1 MATCVLE
8 GWDDT
13 LWRADLATILR
24 GFMMGV
30 ADVVPG
36 VSGGTVALLT
46 GIYPRLIGAVAGF
59 DGTALQQIWRREWL
73 GFAQRIDLRFLVALG
88 GGILAGLVVTILTLV
103 RLLSADATRGYVL
116 AAFLG
121 MLLAG
126 AWLMYRQMV
135 RPVERHSIGHADH
148 PCNGQSNSQG
158 NSHAA
163 TPDAVPTPMGSAAD
177 AAPSTAGIH
186 PGHWGWAL
194 VGLVIAGAISLSQQG
209 SPIGHPSW
217 GYLFLCGIIG
227 ISAMIL
233 PGISGAML
241 LLLLGVYGFLVQIPS
256 QLLHG
261 DQVGTNVGY
270 LAVFAAG
277 CATGL
282 LSTTRILKWAL
293 QRWPRRVSCFLL
305 GLMIGAI
312 PCLYPYQTNTTP
324 DQPKLSLRVYEARWP
339 EWSTAFDWGILAT
352 VLMATIAI
360 LLVDRAARSLAQ
372 HSTTG

>member
-1 MATCVLE
+1 M
-8 GWDDT
+8 
-13 LWRADLATILR
+13 WRADLSTVFR
-24 GFMMGV
+24 GFLMGV

-46 GIYPRLIGAVAGF
+46 GIYPRLIGAIAGF
-59 DGTALQQIWRREWL
+59 DATALRQLWQRQWL
-73 GFAQRIDLRFLVALG
+73 AFAQQIDLRFLVALG
-88 GGILAGLVVTILTLV
+88 AGILTGLVVTILTIV

-126 AWLMYRQMV
+126 AWLMYRRMV
-135 RPVERHSIGHADH
+135 RPET
-148 PCNGQSNSQG
+148 
-158 NSHAA
+158 HAA
-163 TPDAVPTPMGSAAD
+163 TTGEVDSTGPQHSA
-177 AAPSTAGIH
+177 AGIH
-186 PGHWGWAL
+186 PGHWGWTL

-209 SPIGHPSW
+209 SPIGEPSW
-217 GYLFLCGIIG
+217 GYLFLSGIIG

-261 DQVGTNVGY
+261 EHVVGNLLY
-270 LAVFAAG
+270 LAVFAGG

-282 LSTTRILKWAL
+282 LTTTRLLKWLL

-324 DQPKLSLRVYEARWP
+324 EQLKLSLRVYEARWP
-339 EWSTAFDWGILAT
+339 EWSSTLDWGILST
-352 VLMATIAI
+352 VLVATIAI
-360 LLVDRAARSLAQ
+360 LAVDRMVLGVRQL
-372 HSTTG
+372 STE

>member
-1 MATCVLE
+1 M
-8 GWDDT
+8 
-13 LWRADLATILR
+13 LR

-59 DGTALQQIWRREWL
+59 DGKALQLVWQREWL
-73 GFAQRIDLRFLVALG
+73 VFAQRIDLRFLVALG

-121 MLLAG
+121 MLVAG

-135 RPVERHSIGHADH
+135 RPSEPNAGGHRPAED
-148 PCNGQSNSQG
+148 SV
-158 NSHAA
+158 AA
-163 TPDAVPTPMGSAAD
+163 IPAPDTGS
-177 AAPSTAGIH
+177 TGIH

-194 VGLVIAGAISLSQQG
+194 VGLVIAGAISVSQQG
-209 SPIGHPSW
+209 SPIGNPSW

-261 DQVGTNVGY
+261 EQVLTNLVY

-282 LSTTRILKWAL
+282 LSTTRILKWML

-324 DQPKLSLRVYEARWP
+324 DQPKLSLRIYESRWP
-339 EWSTAFDWGILAT
+339 EWSTAFDWGILA
-352 VLMATIAI
+352 VAIFATLVI
-360 LLVDRAARSLAQ
+360 LAVDRAVRSVAQ
-372 HSTTG
+372 PPAAA